1 MDIKI
6 TKSKTLVLHKNVL
19 CLLTKHHGMGIQIA
33 DERLLDSGNGAYQ
46 LGCFKLD
53 RRELDKLMPSVD
65 YIACCR
71 IPFTNK
77 IVWNIKF
84 EDKLQGRQC
93 FMS

>member
-19 CLLTKHHGMGIQIA
+19 CLITNHHGLGIQIA
-33 DERLLDSGNGAYQ
+33 DERLIDSGNGAYK

-65 YIACCR
+65 YIVCYR

-77 IVWNIKF
+77 IIHASFSKYY
-84 EDKLQGRQC
+84 
-93 FMS
+93 

>member
-6 TKSKTLVLHKNVL
+6 TKSMTLALHKNFL
-19 CLLTKHHGMGIQIA
+19 CLFIKHYGIGIEIA

-65 YIACCR
+65 YIACCL

-77 IVWNIKF
+77 IIDTSFCKYY
-84 EDKLQGRQC
+84 
-93 FMS
+93 